1 MLEAPSYF
9 MQESTIEALHLV
21 KEEML
26 RIGGVMKFNITTDLI
41 LEVNRAY
48 GEHIADLAQKKAI
61 KDAIKQ
67 EKEKKNTDAKK

>member
-48 GEHIADLAQKKAI
+48 GKHIADLAQKKAI

-67 EKEKKNTDAKK
+67 EKEQKNTDAKK

>member
-1 MLEAPSYF
+1 
-9 MQESTIEALHLV
+9 MQEDTIKAVPLV
-21 KEEML
+21 KDKLL

-48 GEHIADLAQKKAI
+48 GKHIADLAQKKAI